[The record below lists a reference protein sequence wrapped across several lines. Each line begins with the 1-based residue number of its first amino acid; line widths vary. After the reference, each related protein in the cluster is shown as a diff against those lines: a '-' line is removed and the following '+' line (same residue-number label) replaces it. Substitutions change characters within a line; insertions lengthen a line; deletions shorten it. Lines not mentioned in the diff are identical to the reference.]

1 MHILGYGEKSL
12 ALPHDVSQSLKSES
26 VLAKD
31 VVCKLL
37 NLSSLKDPAPD
48 DRKWIR
54 CLMRDAKD
62 CGRTDVVNFLR
73 ENAPAGTTGKN
84 VHSAL
89 VVHNYQSFLLNSV
102 V

>member
-62 CGRTDVVNFLR
+62 CGRTDVVELLR

-89 VVHNYQSFLLNSV
+89 VVHNYQSFSLNSV

>member
-12 ALPHDVSQSLKSES
+12 ALAHDFSQSLKSES

-31 VVCKLL
+31 VVCELL

-89 VVHNYQSFLLNSV
+89 VVHNYQSFSLNSV

>member
-12 ALPHDVSQSLKSES
+12 ALAHDFSQSLKSES

-31 VVCKLL
+31 VVCELL

-48 DRKWIR
+48 DS
-54 CLMRDAKD
+54 LMRDAKD
-62 CGRTDVVNFLR
+62 CGRTDVVEFLR

-89 VVHNYQSFLLNSV
+89 VVHNYQSFSLNSV

>member
-26 VLAKD
+26 VIAKD

-62 CGRTDVVNFLR
+62 FGRTDVVNFLR
-73 ENAPAGTTGKN
+73 KNAPAGTTGKN

-89 VVHNYQSFLLNSV
+89 VVHNYQSFSLNSV